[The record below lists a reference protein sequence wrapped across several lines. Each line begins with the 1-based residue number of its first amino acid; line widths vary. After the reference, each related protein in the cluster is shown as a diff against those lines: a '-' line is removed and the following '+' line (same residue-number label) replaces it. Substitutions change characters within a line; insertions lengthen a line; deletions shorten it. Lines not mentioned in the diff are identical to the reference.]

1 MKKLLVSRVLLITYL
16 KEGQVGIGTTSPNS
30 DGVLGITSSTSG
42 LLLPRLPLTNTTNP
56 NPLSTDV
63 AGMVVYNTATTGDV
77 TPGFYYNNDRDWIRI
92 DEASTTS
99 WSLTGYRYNCWSKLL
114 GTTDNVE
121 RVRIDTDGHI

>member
-30 DGVLGITSSTSG
+30 DGVLDITSTTSG

-63 AGMVVYNTATTGDV
+63 AGMVVYNTATTV
-77 TPGFYYNNDRDWIRI
+77 MLPQGFITI
-92 DEASTTS
+92 MIGI
-99 WSLTGYRYNCWSKLL
+99 GYVLMRRQLQ
-114 GTTDNVE
+114 V
-121 RVRIDTDGHI
+121 GH